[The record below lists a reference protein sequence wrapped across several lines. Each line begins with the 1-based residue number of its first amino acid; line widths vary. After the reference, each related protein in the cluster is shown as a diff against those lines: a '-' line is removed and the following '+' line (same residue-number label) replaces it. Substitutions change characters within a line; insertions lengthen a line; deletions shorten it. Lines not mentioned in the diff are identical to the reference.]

1 MFCREIGANEA
12 QEVRMRMSDSILS
25 AMERSSINRMRRSVI
40 GPAAKSLT
48 FLLLA
53 GVGMTLGG
61 AIVVLAADDDEIKP
75 APPAIGADVPVT
87 YFGPQPSS
95 VQRELV
101 GEYQNLKSGKID
113 FDKGT
118 ITLPLYDGVSRSG
131 QVIWYIVTDTDDKGN
146 ADQLGL
152 NYSPKLTFAD
162 VGRAVRKAT
171 LDSKFK
177 LVFDTGLV
185 DFSPSRSATPGDA
198 PNFFPPKQFQP
209 GSVGDNTYSPLVKIT
224 NAGDHIYNA
233 PTVAGNVPAERLN
246 QFCDGSPDYGLVHDK
261 VVKICPRDKT
271 VTMQLTTG
279 FSFAKPVLYLSTDT
293 NNPLTATAEGAT
305 YAPGLQDI
313 QGGGDDS
320 LFSPVERIFVFV
332 NGHTG
337 KDNPQRQ
344 GLNSALSD
352 GMSPLNVLGGIP
364 TVATDYSPM
373 WDINPAVWTQ
383 RAVELGYR
391 SRMTEEFAILGMVQ
405 KGWITGL
412 NGMPFGSVGFIVNC
426 PIVHRFL

>member
-1 MFCREIGANEA
+1 MASDQTQSYRFCDRNTALSRIKFGALIAAVLTAGTVPAIAQDAAEI
-12 QEVRMRMSDSILS
+12 S
-25 AMERSSINRMRRSVI
+25 
-40 GPAAKSLT
+40 
-48 FLLLA
+48 
-53 GVGMTLGG
+53 
-61 AIVVLAADDDEIKP
+61 P
-75 APPAIGADVPVT
+75 APAAIGADVPAT

-101 GEYQNLKSGKID
+101 GEYQNLKSGKVD
-113 FDKGT
+113 LEKGT
-118 ITLPLYDGVSRSG
+118 ITLPLYEGAMKSG
-131 QVIWYIVTDTDDKGN
+131 QTVWYIVTDTDDKGN

-162 VGRAVRKAT
+162 VGRSVRRGT
-171 LDSKFK
+171 LDNKFK
-177 LVFDTGLV
+177 LIFDAGTV
-185 DFSPSRSATPGDA
+185 DFSLKRSVTPGNA

-209 GSVGDNTYSPLVKIT
+209 TGVGDKDYSPLVKIS
-224 NAGDHIYNA
+224 NAGNHIYNA
-233 PTVAGNVPAERLN
+233 PVVAYNVSAEMLN
-246 QFCDGSPDYGLVHDK
+246 QFCDGNPNYSMVHQK
-261 VVKICPRDKT
+261 VLKICPRDKT

-293 NNPLTATAEGAT
+293 NNPLTATLEGAT
-305 YAPGLQDI
+305 YAPGLEDI

-352 GMSPLNVLGGIP
+352 GSSPLNVLGGIP
-364 TVATDYSPM
+364 TVATDYSPI

-383 RAVELGYR
+383 KAIELGYR

-412 NGMPFGSVGFIVNC
+412 DGKKFGSVGLVVNC
-426 PIVHRFL
+426 PIVFRFL